1 MMGPNKRSRKQK
13 LALNT
18 GTSLLYEAVTVV
30 CGLILPR
37 LVLEAYGSEVNG
49 LVHSIAQFLH
59 IVAFLD
65 LGVGS
70 VVQSA
75 LYKPLADGDWVGTS
89 SIIASAQRFFR
100 RIAAILLVYVVFL
113 MGVYPF
119 FARGSFDWAYSAL
132 LVAAMGI
139 SSFAQYYFGVVDRLL
154 LLANQEGYVQYTAQ
168 IATAVLNTAAC
179 AVIIKLGAS
188 IQTVKLVTSLV
199 FLCRP
204 WALRLYVNRHYRI
217 DRHIRFAG
225 EPLKQKRNGIAQH
238 VSYVVLTG
246 TDNIVLTLFSTL
258 SNVSIYSVYH
268 LVIYGIKLLFLSM
281 TNGIRA
287 IIGELWARKDLARL
301 DAVFGM
307 TEFALHAATVWIFT
321 CTWKLILPFV
331 GIYTAGITDAE
342 YIQPLF
348 AAVLVLAHAVHCL
361 RIPYN
366 MLILATGAYR
376 ESQNMHIAT
385 AVINIVMS
393 VAAVSWLGLL
403 GVAIGTLAAL
413 LYQTTWMVVFDSRN
427 NIRWPL
433 AKVGRQLLFDVCAVA
448 GILAAT
454 HFLDLDAASYPA
466 WFLAAAE
473 VALVSGAVV
482 AALGLLFY
490 RPVIFS
496 MADMLRHRK
505 RPAAARGVP

>member
-1 MMGPNKRSRKQK
+1 MGPNKRTRKQK

-18 GTSLLYEAVTVV
+18 ATSLFYELTTVV

-37 LVLEAYGSEVNG
+37 LVIEAYGSEVNG

-65 LGVGS
+65 MGVGS

-75 LYKPLADGDWVGTS
+75 LYKPLADGDFAATS
-89 SIIASAQRFFR
+89 SIVASAQRFFR
-100 RIAAILLVYVVFL
+100 RIAGILLIYVVFL
-113 MGVYPF
+113 VGVYPC
-119 FARGSFDWAYSAL
+119 FAHGDFDWGYSAL
-132 LVAAMGI
+132 LVAAMSI
-139 SSFAQYYFGVVDRLL
+139 SSFAQYYFGIVDRLL
-154 LLANQEGYVQYTAQ
+154 LLANQEGYVQYIAQ
-168 IATAVLNTAAC
+168 IATIILNTAAC

-188 IQTVKLVTSLV
+188 IQMVKLVTSLI
-199 FLCRP
+199 FLVRP
-204 WALRLYVNRHYRI
+204 FALRLYVNRHYRI
-217 DRHIRFAG
+217 DRHIRLVG
-225 EPLKQKRNGIAQH
+225 EPIKQKRNGIAQH

-281 TNGIRA
+281 TNGIKA
-287 IIGELWARKDLARL
+287 IIGELWARQDLERL
-301 DAVFGM
+301 DSVFGM
-307 TEFALHAATVWIFT
+307 TEFAMHAATVWVFT

-331 GIYTAGITDAE
+331 GIYTAGVTDAE

-348 AAVLVLAHAVHCL
+348 AAVLLLAHAIHCL

-385 AVINIVMS
+385 AVINIVIS
-393 VAAVSWLGLL
+393 VAAVSFFGLI
-403 GVAIGTLAAL
+403 GVAVGTLVAL
-413 LYQTTWMVVFDSRN
+413 LYQTTWMVVFDSRH

-433 AKVGRQLLFDVCAVA
+433 AKVGRQVAFDLCAVAAILLATAFVGTDAENFLEFAVCAV
-448 GILAAT
+448 
-454 HFLDLDAASYPA
+454 
-466 WFLAAAE
+466 E
-473 VALVSGAVV
+473 VALVAALVV
-482 AALGLLFY
+482 AALSFLFY
-490 RPVIFS
+490 RKQLGGFLLLVKG
-496 MADMLRHRK
+496 RRRK
-505 RPAAARGVP
+505 AAA